1 MVYELADLL
10 ACFAHFSYN
19 QSMMLDTH
27 ESVASSGGLDINTLV
42 ILMVI
47 ASIVAV
53 VVKKIKVPYTVAL
66 VLVGLVLG
74 FLHAFKPIPLTE
86 HLVLFIFL
94 PALLFEA
101 SWNLDVRHL
110 KKSISGIAVLATIG
124 VAFSIFI
131 IGAVLNYF
139 LGMPWVIALMF
150 GAIIAPTDPVS
161 VVAIM
166 KKMHLDHKIS
176 ALVEGESLF
185 NDGTSVVF
193 FKLILAML
201 MSYGLTVPQEA
212 IANYLTNGLVQFF
225 IVVVGGAALGA
236 VLGLCFSVITKFFD
250 DHSLE
255 LTFTTIVA
263 YGSFLVAESI
273 AVPGEIQGLHL
284 SGVVATVSAGLV
296 MGNYGRQT
304 GMSASTRIVISSFW
318 EYAAFFMNSLVFL
331 LIGLEIQIDSLVAN
345 WLPVSVAI
353 LAVLV
358 ARLLSVYLLC
368 AFGNVTKFFPMS
380 LNWQHVLAMSGL
392 KGALSMA
399 LVLSIPRELIA
410 SETRELLILM
420 VFGVVLFS
428 LIPQGLSISWF
439 LKILNLGQSLSPELN
454 RYQFLKAK
462 LRTAK
467 GALESLFTLQN
478 QGEVM
483 TPVAKELREE
493 LEAEIE
499 EAQNELEELH
509 VSNEVILL
517 EDKVET
523 KTQLLK
529 QRKVMLEELASKG
542 AISNDTENELGAQY
556 DAELERLQS
565 KH

>member
-1 MVYELADLL
+1 MI
-10 ACFAHFSYN
+10 
-19 QSMMLDTH
+19 LDTH
-27 ESVASSGGLDINTLV
+27 DSVTSSGGLDINTLV

-345 WLPVSVAI
+345 WLPVSVAV
-353 LAVLV
+353 LAVLA
-358 ARLLSVYLLC
+358 ARLVSIYFLC
-368 AFGNVTKFFPMS
+368 AFGNLTKSFSMP
-380 LNWQHVLAMSGL
+380 LKWQHVLAMSGL

-439 LKILNLGQSLSPELN
+439 LKILNLGQSLSPELH

-493 LEAEIE
+493 LEDEIE